1 MKNLLL
7 KSYFLLWIIF
17 AVFSFVVADPNFILL
32 KYDWFVK
39 AQNFLWQNILPLRN
53 FRTAFFLVLVVLLF
67 SNYLLILKNWDQ
79 LALKTRKSFWL
90 FLLLISLPLLLSYN
104 ALSHDVFNY
113 IFNAKMVLIY
123 HVNPHVHTALEFSGD
138 PLLRF
143 MNNTH
148 TAAPYGYLWTA
159 LSLLPYLLG
168 LNKFLLTFFAFKFF
182 ALLALLLALL
192 ISEKFFKKVNYRQLA
207 IFFLNPLVLIEVISS
222 AHNDLWMLV
231 PALLAVYLANNLG
244 QQKWLKVLS
253 IIALMTFS
261 ILIKYST
268 LALVPLILYSL
279 LKDKLGR
286 LGKLALW
293 QYQYEL
299 MSLALFVPLLTERSR
314 QFLPW
319 YLLWPLIF
327 VPLVKNK
334 WWRNLL
340 IVFSLSSLLRYLPWF
355 YLIPWM
361 SFGMDTSAQII
372 WEKAITWLIPA
383 FYLLLS
389 GVVFLFNKK
398 REE

>member
-1 MKNLLL
+1 
-7 KSYFLLWIIF
+7 
-17 AVFSFVVADPNFILL
+17 
-32 KYDWFVK
+32 
-39 AQNFLWQNILPLRN
+39 
-53 FRTAFFLVLVVLLF
+53 
-67 SNYLLILKNWDQ
+67 
-79 LALKTRKSFWL
+79 
-90 FLLLISLPLLLSYN
+90 
-104 ALSHDVFNY
+104 
-113 IFNAKMVLIY
+113 MVLIY
-123 HVNPHVHTALEFSGD
+123 HSNPHIHTALEFSGD

-148 TAAPYGYLWTA
+148 TTAPYGYLWTA

-207 IFFLNPLVLIEVISS
+207 IFFFNPLVLIEVVSS

-244 QQKWLKVLS
+244 QQKWLKILS

-286 LGKLALW
+286 LGKLNLW